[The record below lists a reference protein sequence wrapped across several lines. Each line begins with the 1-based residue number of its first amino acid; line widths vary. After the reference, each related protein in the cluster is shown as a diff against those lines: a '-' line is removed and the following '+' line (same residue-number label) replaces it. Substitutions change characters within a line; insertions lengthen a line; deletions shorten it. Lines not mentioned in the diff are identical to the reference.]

1 MNRRLGM
8 RLALLALLAAG
19 IALGLVYRDAFSA
32 ERLEAWIGALGVWGP
47 VAYVAVYMVGTLFVA
62 GAALTLVG
70 GALFG
75 PVWGILYVLVGSVS
89 GATLAFLIA
98 RYVAGEWVER
108 HTQGLLRQVKE
119 GVEAEGW
126 RFVAF
131 VRLVPLFPF
140 ILLNYAL
147 GLTRIPLRTYVVGSA
162 IFMLP
167 GIAGYVYLGYAGRE
181 ALLGGEDQ
189 LRKVLLALAVFAA
202 LVFLPLFVRHLWGR
216 THPRPPAGAAP
227 REPEGSDPEAR
238 DASPAAPPTA

>member
-1 MNRRLGM
+1 MNRKLLTRL
-8 RLALLALLAAG
+8 LLLALVVAG
-19 IALGLVYRDAFSA
+19 VVLGILYRDRFSREA
-32 ERLEAWIGALGVWGP
+32 LEAWIGALGIWAP
-47 VAYVAVYMVGTLFVA
+47 LVYMGVYAVGTLFVA

-75 PVWGILYVLVGSVS
+75 PVWGVLYVLIGSVS
-89 GATLAFLIA
+89 GATLAFLLA
-98 RYVAGEWVER
+98 RYLAADWVER
-108 HTQGLLRQVKE
+108 HTRGILLQVKE

-147 GLTRIPLRTYVVGSA
+147 GLTRIPVRTYVISSA

-181 ALLGGEDQ
+181 ALLGGEDT
-189 LRKVLLALAVFAA
+189 LRKVLLAIAVFAA
-202 LVFLPLFVRHLWGR
+202 LVFLPLLVRRLRGR
-216 THPRPPAGAAP
+216 KARAGVEQASGAGRVEPRPGPGAP
-227 REPEGSDPEAR
+227 
-238 DASPAAPPTA
+238 

>member
-1 MNRRLGM
+1 MSRKTWLRV
-8 RLALLALLAAG
+8 ALLALIVAGAVLA
-19 IALGLVYRDAFSA
+19 LVYRQQLSA
-32 ERLEAWIGALGVWGP
+32 ERLQAWIGALGVWGP
-47 VAYVAVYMVGTLFVA
+47 LVYMGVYLVGTLFVA

-75 PVWGILYVLVGSVS
+75 PVWGVLYVLIGSVS

-98 RYVAGEWVER
+98 RYLAADWVER
-108 HTQGLLRQVKE
+108 HTHGVLRQVKE

-131 VRLVPLFPF
+131 TRLVPLFPF

-147 GLTRIPLRTYVVGSA
+147 GLARIPLRTYVVTSA

-181 ALLGGEDQ
+181 ALLGGPH
-189 LRKVLLALAVFAA
+189 ALNKILWAVAVFAA
-202 LVFLPLFVRHLWGR
+202 LVFLPLLVRRIRTRRRVDEGR
-216 THPRPPAGAAP
+216 EETP
-227 REPEGSDPEAR
+227 
-238 DASPAAPPTA
+238 